1 MPARRARRKYPFGG
15 AGVESKSDYQA
26 TGKTTGD
33 AEFALAQAIAA
44 IGTADFIPRALDYL
58 RAVVPF
64 PGCFLTLLDG
74 NRPPLHLYDNVRAER
89 RAEVIDRYLD
99 GAYLLDPFYVAYRAT
114 KPCAFLHLR
123 DVAPDQFARSTYS
136 RQYYSTLK
144 LEDEAAFLIDLPSGK
159 HLFYSIGRLDNEPK
173 FSARDVREFR
183 RILPVFAAM
192 NRRHFANDNYATP
205 GAEAG
210 NGSDVDA
217 ALAAF
222 GAETLTERER
232 EIAILVLK
240 GHSSKSIARAT
251 DIAPGTVK
259 IHRKNIYRKLDIS
272 SQSELF
278 AMFLSALADPEG
290 RIPDGIYT
298 NGADPS

>member
-1 MPARRARRKYPFGG
+1 MPFGGACRKYPFWG
-15 AGVESKSDYQA
+15 AGMGMQSDYQPIA
-26 TGKTTGD
+26 RQRNTT
-33 AEFALAQAIAA
+33 ELALAEAISA
-44 IGTADFIPRALDYL
+44 IGTAGFIPRALDYV

-74 NRPPLHLYDNVRAER
+74 NRPPLHIYDNVRAER

-99 GAYLLDPFYVAYRAT
+99 GAYLLDPFYVAYRASR
-114 KPCAFLHLR
+114 PCAFLHLR

-159 HLFYSIGRLDNEPK
+159 HLFYSIGRLNNEPK
-173 FSARDVREFR
+173 FSARDVRALR

-192 NRRHFANDNYATP
+192 NRRHFADDNYAGP
-205 GAEAG
+205 GREGQNATE
-210 NGSDVDA
+210 VDA

-259 IHRKNIYRKLDIS
+259 IHRKNIYRKLEIS

-278 AMFLSALADPEG
+278 ARFLSALANPEA

-298 NGADPS
+298 EGEGLA